1 MFYTGEYSSSASEY
15 CQMHI
20 HLEVSLDELVELE
33 IFIVLPKWIVQSL
46 CNSQPPKEEEEL
58 DCHEDWIVEIQ
69 FISFPNTVPGEN
81 TMKVLY
87 TSGHDRG
94 TSVS

>member
-58 DCHEDWIVEIQ
+58 DCHEYRIVEIQ
-69 FISFPNTVPGEN
+69 LVSLPYTVPVKEI
-81 TMKVLY
+81 MI
-87 TSGHDRG
+87 
-94 TSVS
+94 